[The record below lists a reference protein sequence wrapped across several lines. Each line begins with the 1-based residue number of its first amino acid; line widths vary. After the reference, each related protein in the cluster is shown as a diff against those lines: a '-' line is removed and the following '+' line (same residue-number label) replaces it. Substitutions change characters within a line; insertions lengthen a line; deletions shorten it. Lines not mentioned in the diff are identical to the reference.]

1 MIHLPNNNRNLK
13 RNLKNFL
20 FCALDCGNVRV
31 YMYYH
36 IRELAWGMKACWLE
50 ACHSILLGKKKMK
63 QLEIN
68 FDKTESSISLPDLE
82 RFHWPD
88 PDAIVKQL
96 ATDAGIADLFQ
107 DDQGPEPVSIE
118 ELNKLFSSLKG

>member
-1 MIHLPNNNRNLK
+1 
-13 RNLKNFL
+13 
-20 FCALDCGNVRV
+20 
-31 YMYYH
+31 
-36 IRELAWGMKACWLE
+36 
-50 ACHSILLGKKKMK
+50 MK